1 MKMFICFKKMILT
14 GLMLFVS
21 TGVFANSTNEE
32 KNSLSRSVN
41 NNLIVNTLT
50 NQGMDIWEGDEGTIT
65 IAPPTGYTINRYDI
79 TSGGDNIVLYNNSRG
94 IVIRFKAIKNGQTK
108 LNVTLIAI
116 GGNGRTVEI
125 EITINIKSKKG

>member
-1 MKMFICFKKMILT
+1 MFICFKKMILT

-65 IAPPTGYTINRYDI
+65 IAPPNGYTINRHDI

>member
-41 NNLIVNTLT
+41 NNLIVNTLE
-50 NQGMDIWEGDEGTIT
+50 NRGMDIWDGEEGTIT
-65 IAPPTGYTINRYDI
+65 IVPPTGYTIYGHDI
-79 TSGGDNIVLYNNSRG
+79 ISGGDNIVLYNNSRG
-94 IVIRFKAIKNGQTK
+94 LVIRFKAIKNGQTK